1 MQSNKTTASLLQPD
15 LFPYFRTASFSPPK
29 HSRDLCIPQ
38 RKWEFLCHTLYLGKY
53 PFLLG
58 PKGCGKS
65 SVAMELADAMEMD
78 YFGFDMGQAR
88 FVGMG
93 MAMQGSGISGVD
105 VGSATLKLND
115 EGVYTMN
122 IGAADIPEPC
132 IAMPIPTKRAL
143 VSEIFLIGYFS
154 SHLIISLTFARHLSS
169 AQLVLTCP

>member
-15 LFPYFRTASFSPPK
+15 LFPDFRTASFSPPK

-78 YFGFDMGQAR
+78 YFGFDMGHWCAQQGKR
-88 FVGMG
+88 VCDRMIPFQFFVFRV
-93 MAMQGSGISGVD
+93 A
-105 VGSATLKLND
+105 
-115 EGVYTMN
+115 N
-122 IGAADIPEPC
+122 IV
-132 IAMPIPTKRAL
+132 L
-143 VSEIFLIGYFS
+143 FLG
-154 SHLIISLTFARHLSS
+154 FAK
-169 AQLVLTCP
+169 